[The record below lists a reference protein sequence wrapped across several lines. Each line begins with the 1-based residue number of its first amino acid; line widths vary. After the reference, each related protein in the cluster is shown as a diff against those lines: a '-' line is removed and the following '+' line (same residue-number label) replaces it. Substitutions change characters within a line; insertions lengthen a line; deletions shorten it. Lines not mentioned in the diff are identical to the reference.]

1 MSADVGP
8 MSAIRGSGG
17 EEALIAADA
26 SNRAE
31 TEDPKE
37 PIPDRAVRV
46 VQ

>member
-8 MSAIRGSGG
+8 ISAIRGSRG

-31 TEDPKE
+31 TKDGQE
-37 PIPDRAVRV
+37 PIHDRTVRV